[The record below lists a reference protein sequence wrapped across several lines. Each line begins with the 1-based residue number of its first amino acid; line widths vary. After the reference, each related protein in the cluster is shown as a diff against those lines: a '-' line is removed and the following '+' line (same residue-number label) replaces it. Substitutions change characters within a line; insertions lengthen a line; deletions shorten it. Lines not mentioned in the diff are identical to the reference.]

1 MPPLPPPSPASY
13 ASDIYIRTYIH
24 VCVRVCVRARGQHV
38 NVMHV
43 LKCYAET
50 NNLFVI
56 YAVPKVPITF
66 LFNSL
71 PLLNDTVCMYVCIDV
86 CMYVCMHAYMY
97 V

>member
-1 MPPLPPPSPASY
+1 MCA
-13 ASDIYIRTYIH
+13 
-24 VCVRVCVRARGQHV
+24 CVCVRARGQHV

-50 NNLFVI
+50 NNLFECVI

-71 PLLNDTVCMYVCIDV
+71 SSLNDTVCMYVC
-86 CMYVCMHAYMY
+86 MYVYMHAYMY